1 MIRTA
6 FVLAAAL
13 VVADVAVA
21 ADASTGSDPI
31 TAGIAA
37 FKKRR
42 FAQAEEQFAK
52 AVEAEPS
59 SAAAHFYL
67 GYTIYKRVEPK
78 RPFHPDK
85 QRAAD
90 EFAKAF
96 ELDPGF
102 TPDWGRQRAVA
113 KTEP

>member
-13 VVADVAVA
+13 AVA
-21 ADASTGSDPI
+21 PIAAAQTADDAID
-31 TAGIAA
+31 AGIAA

-42 FAQAEEQFAK
+42 FAAAEEQFAK
-52 AVEAEPS
+52 AVEAEPN

-96 ELDPGF
+96 ELDPNF
-102 TPDWGRQRAVA
+102 TPDWGKRPAVA
-113 KTEP
+113 KTE